1 MIERVL
7 RNKLTLVLCC
17 ACLLTALS
25 CGPGGLKTNTGHAT
39 TRTTSATTS
48 VKSLTTTA
56 LATTSTATTSVKIS
70 GGINSSIS
78 GTVPK
83 TTNVAATT
91 AFDASK
97 ALQGFLTSTN
107 RHLKLHYEAW
117 VSDGT
122 SPAEVGD
129 YEIWQKPSAM
139 RLDYYKGGALNR
151 TILVNRDVANYYM
164 WSSRSVIP
172 STQPAA
178 YYFALF
184 NQDYSKAVPAAG
196 GAYKI
201 AVNTFYKS
209 PSGTAGYYITEIK
222 YSFDDGGVLTQLV
235 YGNSST
241 GAKPTTVNSVI
252 HTFSLVQNDA
262 VIADSLFAPPF

>member
-1 MIERVL
+1 
-7 RNKLTLVLCC
+7 
-17 ACLLTALS
+17 
-25 CGPGGLKTNTGHAT
+25 
-39 TRTTSATTS
+39 
-48 VKSLTTTA
+48 
-56 LATTSTATTSVKIS
+56 
-70 GGINSSIS
+70 
-78 GTVPK
+78 
-83 TTNVAATT
+83 
-91 AFDASK
+91 
-97 ALQGFLTSTN
+97 
-107 RHLKLHYEAW
+107 

-129 YEIWQKPSAM
+129 YEIWLKPGAM

-151 TILVNRDVANYYM
+151 TILVNGDGANYYM

-172 STQPAA
+172 SIQPAA

-184 NQDYSKAVPAAG
+184 NQDYSKAAPAAG
-196 GAYKI
+196 GAYKL

-222 YSFDDGGVLTQLV
+222 YSFDAGGAMTQLV

-241 GAKPTTVNSVI
+241 GAKPATVNSVI
-252 HTFSLVQNDA
+252 HTFSLIQNDA